1 MATSIYNPIEFEFEY
16 RMLQCERHL
25 ENAKYDYKIETEN
38 LCRLANERLTT
49 GIYRGNEAIVAKA
62 GRLLGL
68 EIKIA
73 ELTNQYEAF
82 SVLKEAHEQAIA
94 INSRTAVTRYLFSE
108 DEDDEVAE

>member
-25 ENAKYDYKIETEN
+25 KNAKYDYKVETEN

-49 GIYRGNEAIVAKA
+49 GIGCGTEAIITKA

-73 ELTNQYEAF
+73 ELTSQHEAF
-82 SVLKEAHEQAIA
+82 SVLKEAHAQAIVL
-94 INSRTAVTRYLFSE
+94 NGRTAVTRYLFPES
-108 DEDDEVAE
+108 DDDEELV